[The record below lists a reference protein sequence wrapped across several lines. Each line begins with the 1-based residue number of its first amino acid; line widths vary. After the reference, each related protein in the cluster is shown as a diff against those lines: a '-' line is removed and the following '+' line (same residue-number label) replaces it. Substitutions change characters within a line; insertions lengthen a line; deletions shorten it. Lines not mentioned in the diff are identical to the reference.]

1 MFNLFQNHLYDVQWD
16 IMLVWNQIIVKIN
29 YKTSYKLNK
38 KRLLLMCV
46 NLERYFVEI
55 CFVLKYLK
63 MAGL

>member
-1 MFNLFQNHLYDVQWD
+1 
-16 IMLVWNQIIVKIN
+16 MLVWNQIIVKIN

-63 MAGL
+63 IAGL